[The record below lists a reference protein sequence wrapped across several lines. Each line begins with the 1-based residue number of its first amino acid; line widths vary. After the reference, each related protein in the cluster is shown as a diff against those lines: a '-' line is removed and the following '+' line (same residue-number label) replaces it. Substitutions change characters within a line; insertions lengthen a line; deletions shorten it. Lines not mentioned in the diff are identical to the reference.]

1 MPLPW
6 YIVVQQRE
14 GLVTQPIRIDYAY
27 KFQNGAVKRFPL
39 LLDGDTLGLI
49 LEKRPDPP
57 LWALLTHKKCE
68 NCPLDERA
76 HLYCPI
82 ALNFADIA
90 EQFKDM
96 ISHEKVRVTVTTEE
110 RVFAKDTTIQHGL
123 SPLVGIIMTTSG
135 CPVMEYL
142 KPMVRFHLPFA
153 SLEETIFR
161 MVSMYLVVQYY
172 RHQDG
177 KETSLDLDGLA
188 KVYAQVSIVNRDF
201 ANRLRD
207 AAKKDANINALVN
220 LDCFAAMIPLAAED
234 TMNAIKPYFSAYL

>member
-1 MPLPW
+1 M
-6 YIVVQQRE
+6 
-14 GLVTQPIRIDYAY
+14 TQSIRIDYTY
-27 KFQNGAVKRFPL
+27 RFQNGSVKSFPL
-39 LLDGDTLGLI
+39 ELDAGTLGLV
-49 LEKRPDPP
+49 LKKNPDPP
-57 LWALLTHKKCE
+57 LWALLSHKKCE
-68 NCPLDERA
+68 NCPIEERT

-82 ALNFADIA
+82 ARNFAHIA

-96 ISHEKVRVTVTTEE
+96 ISHEKVQVTVTTDE
-110 RVFAKDTTIQHGL
+110 RIYVKDTTIQQGL

-135 CPVMEYL
+135 CPVMEHL

-161 MVSMYLVVQYY
+161 MVSMYLVVQYF
-172 RHQDG
+172 RHRDG
-177 KETSLDLDGLA
+177 KETSLDLDGLT
-188 KVYAQVSIVNRDF
+188 KVYGQVSIVNRDF

-234 TMNAIKPYFSAYL
+234 TMNAIRPYFSAYL